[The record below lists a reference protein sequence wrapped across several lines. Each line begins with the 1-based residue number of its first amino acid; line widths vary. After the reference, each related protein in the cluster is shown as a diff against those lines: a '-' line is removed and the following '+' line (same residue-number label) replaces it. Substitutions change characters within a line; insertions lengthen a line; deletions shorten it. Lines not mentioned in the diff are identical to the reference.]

1 MVGFDEVAL
10 VIALGGAG
18 EAETVAAA
26 AGEEGVE
33 AAIVWAAVFWG
44 GGVLQ
49 KKVISEK
56 EGLEQEFSSTVV
68 GDLQYKLFDPLN
80 AIFFV

>member
-33 AAIVWAAVFWG
+33 AAIVRAAVF
-44 GGVLQ
+44 
-49 KKVISEK
+49 
-56 EGLEQEFSSTVV
+56 
-68 GDLQYKLFDPLN
+68 
-80 AIFFV
+80 